1 MLNETALEKLAER
14 LVSRIEHVNS
24 FTLTTIGKQ
33 INRIGGMTPTNAYR
47 LLNTLK
53 YGGDFD
59 LIMWELEKITE
70 LNIKDIYEI
79 FEEIAK
85 NDLNF
90 ARKFYEYKNVK
101 FVPYEQN
108 IALQNEVRTLARA
121 TSETFLNMSNT
132 TAFKA
137 GGNLTDLSTTYQ
149 QVIDNAVTT
158 LSLGQ
163 GTYQEMMKDTIKEL
177 GTSGL
182 RTVNYDTGYSR
193 RLDSSV
199 RMNIMDG
206 MRNTHNR
213 MQEIIGEEVGADGI
227 EISHHKNSAEDHIDT
242 VDGRQFSVVGDKT
255 INGVLYKD
263 FDTLNNS
270 LDRQVSTL
278 NCRHYMYSIVLG
290 ISPPRYTEEELQK
303 DKEENEKGA
312 VIDGKHY
319 TNYQIT
325 QMQRRIETEVRKQKD
340 IHTMAKA
347 SGNNELIAESQT
359 KIRQLSQKYKELSDV
374 SGLPT
379 KMQRLQVA
387 DFKRVNLKE
396 LGE

>member
-14 LVSRIEHVNS
+14 LVNRIEYVNS

-90 ARKFYEYKNVK
+90 AKKFYEYKNIK
-101 FVPYEQN
+101 FVPYERN
-108 IALQNEVRTLARA
+108 IALQNEVRTLAKA
-121 TSETFLNMSNT
+121 TAETFLNMSKT
-132 TAFKA
+132 TAFKV

-177 GTSGL
+177 GSSGL

-206 MRNTHNR
+206 MRNAHNR
-213 MQEIIGEEVGADGI
+213 LQEIIGEEVGADGV

-263 FDTLNNS
+263 FDTGRSGDCIEFIRKLKN
-270 LDRQVSTL
+270 
-278 NCRHYMYSIVLG
+278 
-290 ISPPRYTEEELQK
+290 
-303 DKEENEKGA
+303 
-312 VIDGKHY
+312 
-319 TNYQIT
+319 IT
-325 QMQRRIETEVRKQKD
+325 
-340 IHTMAKA
+340 
-347 SGNNELIAESQT
+347 T
-359 KIRQLSQKYKELSDV
+359 KIPTLLLSKIGFNIFNYFTQFLTKFICSSV
-374 SGLPT
+374 SGD
-379 KMQRLQVA
+379 MRLAIEV
-387 DFKRVNLKE
+387 FLLK
-396 LGE
+396 